1 MRAHQILF
9 EYDRARNIAQWGDSI
24 INTIGNSKT
33 YQIPSELYHWHT
45 LVDIAMNP
53 DSYPEFKEPD
63 GAWLIAL
70 PIDINDSQKTI
81 NIRINKKNAKEL
93 LNQYKSQLLNVV
105 MDVIE
110 QYDPTPDK
118 KYMPW
123 LTRAFRHLNE
133 YSLAWTH
140 RLLSIYDAA
149 KKRNL
154 LKPEHKDIMRIS
166 GTPENL
172 YYLLHSDYN
181 WDELI
186 EKSFPKNSGKVKV
199 IYKGD
204 EGSVVIPLDHEASC
218 RYGSSTWCTAKSTD
232 PKTFKGYISRGDL
245 IIITPAKKYFRG
257 EKYQLYNNEE
267 TGSMQF
273 MDANNEPISF
283 NILTERFPK
292 ATEQILKHYPL
303 YTKVIALMPKNDLVE
318 VSQTVFTM
326 ITEHALVLI
335 QDNGLEDT
343 GYIRLLQ
350 KNGCIDEAGEPD
362 MERIERLGLTYLEY
376 SPESQ
381 RDIAHLNK
389 LTKIDYSEIV
399 KILDS
404 YENQDYTTTWPPLY
418 VAALPHLLVAR
429 LYDDAGLEEI
439 NVELADKL
447 VHYTN
452 RNIMVITDHR
462 YQEIVRDTPTGP
474 VLYFQGRTNP
484 SRYVSIDKSR
494 VEQIGSYKVIQG

>member
-24 INTIGNSKT
+24 INTLSKSKT
-33 YQIPSELYHWHT
+33 YQIPPELYHWHT
-45 LVDIAMNP
+45 LVDMAMNP
-53 DSYPEFKEPD
+53 NNYPDFKKPD
-63 GAWLIAL
+63 GAWIISL
-70 PIDINDSQKTI
+70 PIDINDLQKTI
-81 NIRINKKNAKEL
+81 NIRINKDNAKEL

-123 LTRAFRHLNE
+123 LTRAFEHLNE

-172 YYLLHSDYN
+172 YYMLHADYN
-181 WDELI
+181 WDELVQ
-186 EKSFPKNSGKVKV
+186 KAFPKQSGKVNV
-199 IYKGD
+199 IYNGD
-204 EGSVVIPLDHEASC
+204 EGTVLIPLDHEASC
-218 RYGSSTWCTAKSTD
+218 RYGSSAWCTAKPD
-232 PKTFKGYISRGDL
+232 EPQTFKGYTSAGDL
-245 IIITPAKKYFRG
+245 IIIIPAKKQFKG

-273 MDANNEPISF
+273 MDANNESVSF

-303 YTKVIALMPKNDLVE
+303 YTKVIALMPKNELIE
-318 VSQTVFTM
+318 VSRTIFTM
-326 ITEHALVLI
+326 VRDHALVLI
-335 QDNGLEDT
+335 QDKGFEDPA
-343 GYIRLLQ
+343 YVRLLK
-350 KNGCIDEAGEPD
+350 KNGCIDEGGEPD

-381 RDIAHLNK
+381 QDIAYLNK
-389 LTKIDYSEIV
+389 LTKIDYSTIVEIF
-399 KILDS
+399 DF
-404 YENQDYTTTWPPLY
+404 YENQDYTTAWPPLY
-418 VAALPHLLVAR
+418 VTALPHLLVTK

-439 NVELADKL
+439 DSELADKL
-447 VHYTN
+447 IHYIN
-452 RNIMVITDHR
+452 RNIMVISDHR
-462 YQEIVRDTPTGP
+462 YQEVAKDTPTGP
-474 VLYFQGRTNP
+474 VLHFQGRVHSN
-484 SRYVSIDKSR
+484 RYISLDKSR